1 MIRRDPRDISRV
13 WVLEPEG
20 QNAGDATTGKKR
32 PPAAKPPDPAP
43 DSDTNAQPVES
54 FEQIEQW

>member
-1 MIRRDPRDISRV
+1 M